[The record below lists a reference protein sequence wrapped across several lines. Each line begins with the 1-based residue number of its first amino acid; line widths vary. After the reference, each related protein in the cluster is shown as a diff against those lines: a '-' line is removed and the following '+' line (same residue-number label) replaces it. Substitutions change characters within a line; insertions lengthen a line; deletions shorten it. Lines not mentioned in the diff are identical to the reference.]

1 MARASTSLNEAG
13 KTGGPSK
20 AYKEAGPRETENA
33 REGAPLDEKSDL
45 HADSGRRRAHPQTPT
60 PSTRQFVSAGFRL
73 RKLLRANRVSRPY
86 PLPSRAEVTR
96 PVPKSGQKQRR
107 TGRLNETPATP
118 PTMSLP
124 RRASGRAQ
132 RSASVS
138 APYKTRVLG
147 GKASGGAAHSVG
159 LWSTG
164 CTPRVRTAREHPRN
178 AAAEIPPS
186 KTRVLMRKA
195 RGCDLCGAGLW
206 PTGVHQRCAPHVR
219 PRATRRI
226 RFLPFKR
233 GF

>member
-1 MARASTSLNEAG
+1 MLDRLAARKSLGYRRGRRKWPPRASGMARASTSLNEAG

-73 RKLLRANRVSRPY
+73 RQLLRANRVSRPY

-124 RRASGRAQ
+124 RRASDRVAIQNTGSRRRGAQ
-132 RSASVS
+132 
-138 APYKTRVLG
+138 
-147 GKASGGAAHSVG
+147 GAAY
-159 LWSTG
+159 WST
-164 CTPRVRTAREHPRN
+164 PKVRTARKPPEN
-178 AAAEIPPS
+178 AAAEVPP
-186 KTRVLMRKA
+186 L
-195 RGCDLCGAGLW
+195 
-206 PTGVHQRCAPHVR
+206 
-219 PRATRRI
+219 
-226 RFLPFKR
+226 
-233 GF
+233 